1 MNGGEG
7 DGGGDNDEEG
17 EEGTEWMMGILLKG
31 MMGEGNVRVC
41 VGCVMV
47 RRRND
52 MMHVDEIRHDMTPTT
67 TTTATTTTTTTR
79 EGGARFCATA
89 AAPRH
94 SRVGTD
100 APQLAHG
107 ARRHG

>member
-1 MNGGEG
+1 
-7 DGGGDNDEEG
+7 
-17 EEGTEWMMGILLKG
+17 

-52 MMHVDEIRHDMTPTT
+52 MMRVDEIRHDMTPTT
-67 TTTATTTTTTTR
+67 TTTATTTTTTTTR

-89 AAPRH
+89 AAPQR